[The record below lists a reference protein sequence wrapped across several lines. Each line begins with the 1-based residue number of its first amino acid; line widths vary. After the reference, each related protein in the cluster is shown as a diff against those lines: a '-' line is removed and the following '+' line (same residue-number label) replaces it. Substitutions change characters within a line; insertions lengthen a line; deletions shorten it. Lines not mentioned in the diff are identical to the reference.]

1 MADIEMTPL
10 TLSDNYRSSERIVDY
25 FGNFNVYQTSVAAV
39 SELHDYKSI
48 ISYNTTVHRADL
60 LAELIRLI
68 RFNIQSVGIP
78 AHEVCVLA
86 PQWVHLG
93 AMTRLLV
100 SSLPEYRFQGPGL
113 VPFSRDIDNFWYKLS
128 RIVLTRASP
137 EMFARRMRWAGE
149 VLADLDACGISTGE
163 LSKKS
168 LLRRCNAIQIDEED
182 GLTYLTRFFA
192 ELCSRLAINLAMVP
206 LLSEHHEAFFASAS
220 ERIERMRREGAEF
233 IASVASFRSVFELRR
248 GISVSTIH
256 GIKGDEYDAVIA
268 YALLENFVPHFS
280 DPDPENNAKKLL
292 YVISSRARKNLHL
305 ISERGRTDR
314 RENEYAPTQILADC
328 DFDYDV
334 VP

>member
-1 MADIEMTPL
+1 
-10 TLSDNYRSSERIVDY
+10 
-25 FGNFNVYQTSVAAV
+25 
-39 SELHDYKSI
+39 
-48 ISYNTTVHRADL
+48 
-60 LAELIRLI
+60 
-68 RFNIQSVGIP
+68 
-78 AHEVCVLA
+78 
-86 PQWVHLG
+86 
-93 AMTRLLV
+93 
-100 SSLPEYRFQGPGL
+100 
-113 VPFSRDIDNFWYKLS
+113 
-128 RIVLTRASP
+128 
-137 EMFARRMRWAGE
+137 
-149 VLADLDACGISTGE
+149 
-163 LSKKS
+163 
-168 LLRRCNAIQIDEED
+168 
-182 GLTYLTRFFA
+182 
-192 ELCSRLAINLAMVP
+192 
-206 LLSEHHEAFFASAS
+206 
-220 ERIERMRREGAEF
+220 MRREGAEF